1 MIPNVNI
8 DWITIYP
15 EITVCITAVIVMLVD
30 LFLPRRHKWLLGV
43 ISFVGMITALYWFV
57 FQNFWYEGTSFFGL
71 VVCDPASSY
80 FKIIFCLGTILT
92 IFMSMTYQKREF
104 PEVGEFYSLIL
115 FSTFGMMVMASS
127 ADLITIF
134 LGLEMMSIP
143 LYVLAGIYRKRY
155 RSREASLKY
164 FLLGAFASG
173 FLLYG
178 IAFIYG
184 AFGTTNLTN
193 ISVMITAGEQY
204 SMFYV
209 GVGMLL
215 VLVGLLFKA
224 GAVPF
229 HMWIP
234 DVYEGAPAPVT
245 AFMSAGP
252 KAAAIIAILRIFI
265 ITNPAVDF
273 TYIFWIL
280 AAVTMT
286 WGNVLALTQTN
297 VKRMLAYSSIAHAG
311 YILIAIAVGGQE
323 GMSSAAFYLLA
334 YTLMNIGAFAII
346 ILFAER
352 EEFYEKISDYAGF
365 GQQFPFA
372 AIAMTIFLAS
382 LGGIPGTIG
391 FIGKFMVFKAAIN
404 NGFIWLAVIGALNS
418 VVSIFYY
425 LRIVM
430 TMYMKTQAPRQTDV
444 AISPSLMIAI
454 VISLVGVVW
463 IGIMPEK
470 WLAIAITA
478 AQHVIP

>member
-8 DWITIYP
+8 EWATIYP
-15 EITVCITAVIVMLVD
+15 EITVCITAAIVLLVD
-30 LFLPRRHKWLLGV
+30 LFLPKRNKWLLGA
-43 ISFVGMITALYWFV
+43 ISFVGMLITLYWFV
-57 FQNFWYEGTSFFGL
+57 FHNFWYESTSFFGL

-92 IFMSMTYQKREF
+92 IFLSITYQKREF
-104 PEVGEFYSLIL
+104 PEIGEFYTLIL
-115 FSTFGMMVMASS
+115 LSTFGMMVMASS

-143 LYVLAGIYRKRY
+143 LYVLAGIYRNRY
-155 RSREASLKY
+155 RSCEAGLKY

-178 IAFIYG
+178 IAFVYG
-184 AFGTTNLTN
+184 AFGTTNLNN
-193 ISVMITAGEQY
+193 ISVMVAAGEQY
-204 SMFYV
+204 SVFYV
-209 GVGMLL
+209 GVGMIL
-215 VLVGLLFKA
+215 VLVGLAFKA

-252 KAAAIIAILRIFI
+252 KAAAIIAILRIFVI
-265 ITNPAVDF
+265 SNPAIDL
-273 TYIFWIL
+273 TYVFWIL

-286 WGNVLALTQTN
+286 WGNIFALTQKN
-297 VKRMLAYSSIAHAG
+297 VKRMLAYSSISHVG
-311 YILIAIAVGGQE
+311 YVLIAVAVGGQE
-323 GMSSAAFYLLA
+323 GFSSATFYLLA

-352 EEFYEKISDYAGF
+352 EEFYENISDYAGF

-391 FIGKFMVFKAAIN
+391 FIGKFMIFKAAIN

-418 VVSIFYY
+418 VVSIYYY

-430 TMYMKTQAPRQTDV
+430 TMYMKTQKPRITDV
-444 AISPSLMIAI
+444 AISPSLMVAI
-454 VISLVGVVW
+454 VISLIGVVW

-470 WLAIAITA
+470 WLAIAVTA